1 MERKINQITV
11 CPDKEGLKSCWF
23 LNQEAS
29 DFAADRRA
37 MRGSTKQLSSRGR
50 DKGVSKKCLEKKNE
64 EHARIFRSLLLL
76 SSLRGRQVNKLRFYL
91 FENSHACPS
100 LSIHE
105 VLFRLA
111 LKCRALHCQE
121 LRITYHFISEA
132 YSTKPTFISKL
143 FRKILTR

>member
-50 DKGVSKKCLEKKNE
+50 DKGVRKKCLEKKNE

-76 SSLRGRQVNKLRFYL
+76 SSLRGREVNKLRFIFL
-91 FENSHACPS
+91 KIPMHAPFCP
-100 LSIHE
+100 
-105 VLFRLA
+105 
-111 LKCRALHCQE
+111 
-121 LRITYHFISEA
+121 
-132 YSTKPTFISKL
+132 
-143 FRKILTR
+143 